1 MKKIK
6 QENGF
11 TIMEVLVAVVI
22 LTMSLLLLLN
32 MAMVGLDG
40 NDWSNRATQSTQIL
54 QQKLEEFRTG
64 NNALADGIDTVNSIE
79 RNWTVTNA
87 ASHLYRVDIQA
98 SWRNRGGDLLHN
110 DITAYIRT
118 DSL

>member
-32 MAMVGLDG
+32 MSMVALDG

-54 QQKLEEFRTG
+54 QQKLEELRTG
-64 NNALADGIDTVNSIE
+64 IVDLEDGIDTVNSIE

-87 ASHLYRVDIQA
+87 ASHLYRINIQA
-98 SWRNRGGDLLHN
+98 AWRNRGGDLLYN
-110 DITAYIRT
+110 NMMAYIRT
-118 DSL
+118 DSV